1 MLLTLQETLIL
12 RMKKTNNMEMKKGN
26 LLEELLAS
34 ITPVEQAKIDAKM
47 LLAAKIADG
56 MKAKGWN
63 NSDLLKAIEKVS
75 PSLVTKWLSGT
86 HNFTSDTLVELEHAL
101 GIQLLDLN
109 EKKTPVVVYYTISV
123 DSRSEIDCF
132 TGMFVNNQKLFTASN
147 RTPNEP
153 LIDKCVPLNQNS

>member
-12 RMKKTNNMEMKKGN
+12 KMKKTNNMEMKKGN

-34 ITPVEQAKIDAKM
+34 ITPTEQAKIDTRM
-47 LLAAKIADG
+47 ILAAKIADG

-63 NSDLLKAIEKVS
+63 NSDLLREVKKES

-86 HNFTSDTLVELEHAL
+86 HNFTTDTLVELELAL
-101 GIQLLDLN
+101 GIQLIDRD
-109 EKKTPVVVYYTISV
+109 EKKTSVVVQYTISI

-132 TGMFVNNQKLFTASN
+132 TGKFVKNKGLLTEGN
-147 RTPNEP
+147 RTRYE
-153 LIDKCVPLNQNS
+153 LILDKCVPLTLNS